1 MDGVNELGTDR
12 AMRRTTTRPLGTN
25 EELVRWDDPS
35 HKKIFLHPFPHT
47 PFPSNLPLKE
57 PAEQVTVLRI
67 HIHSL
72 HGFKSLMID
81 HFISILVILPEQF
94 WFFSTNNSDPF
105 TRTILILLPEQFW
118 SFSTNYSC
126 PFTRTILVLLA
137 EQFWTFF
144 ALLPR
149 QSCWLCYMD
158 NPSTFTWTILA
169 PLPGQFW
176 LRFLDNSSSNT
187 WSILTLT
194 WVNSGIYTNNLGPLT
209 WTILVPLP

>member
-67 HIHSL
+67 HNNSL
-72 HGFKSLMID
+72 HGFKPLMID
-81 HFISILVILPEQF
+81 HFISILVILPEH
-94 WFFSTNNSDPF
+94 
-105 TRTILILLPEQFW
+105 FW
-118 SFSTNYSC
+118 SFSTNNSC
-126 PFTRTILVLLA
+126 PFFTQTILVLLA
-137 EQFWTFF
+137 EQFWTFL

>member
-105 TRTILILLPEQFW
+105 A
-118 SFSTNYSC
+118 
-126 PFTRTILVLLA
+126 RTILVLLP
-137 EQFWTFF
+137 EQF
-144 ALLPR
+144 
-149 QSCWLCYMD
+149 
-158 NPSTFTWTILA
+158 
-169 PLPGQFW
+169 
-176 LRFLDNSSSNT
+176 
-187 WSILTLT
+187 
-194 WVNSGIYTNNLGPLT
+194 
-209 WTILVPLP
+209 